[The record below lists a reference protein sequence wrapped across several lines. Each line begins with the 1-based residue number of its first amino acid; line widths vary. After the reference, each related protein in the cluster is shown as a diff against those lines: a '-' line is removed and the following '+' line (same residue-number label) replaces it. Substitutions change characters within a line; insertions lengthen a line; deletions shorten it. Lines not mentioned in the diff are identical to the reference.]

1 MDALPDEVLYTYAN
15 SVWVSHIFDAAYCCL
30 IWVHIEKILL
40 LARSCVAAY
49 LFQQF
54 DVRYLFKCLTE
65 PIKTANLN
73 LTSLLRI
80 VMIV

>member
-49 LFQQF
+49 FF
-54 DVRYLFKCLTE
+54 N
-65 PIKTANLN
+65 NLMSDICSN
-73 LTSLLRI
+73 A
-80 VMIV
+80 